1 MRCPVCESDNP
12 RDAAECISCGRKLS
26 GKADAVADGPLL
38 EGLEQTLYSGGAD
51 APVQFL
57 GEIEQTRLVTK
68 PIAVDAELIPGVER
82 TQLEIDPA
90 ATSLWSGGVE
100 VDRGRETDDGVRTLA
115 PQDEACP
122 YCGAVAEGV
131 LCDNCGRRKTLY
143 LEAVAAGAGL
153 DSVRCPAC
161 LSRVLAGP
169 RCSDCGLPFP
179 VTEI

>member
-12 RDAAECISCGRKLS
+12 RDATECIGCGKKLS
-26 GKADAVADGPLL
+26 GRPDAIGEGPRL
-38 EGLEQTLYSGGAD
+38 EDLEQTLYTQGAD
-51 APVQFL
+51 APAQFL
-57 GEIEQTRLVTK
+57 PEMEQTRLVSK
-68 PIAVDAELIPGVER
+68 AIAVDAELIPGVER
-82 TQLEIDPA
+82 TQIEVDPGVA
-90 ATSLWSGGVE
+90 SLWTSGIEVE
-100 VDRGRETDDGVRTLA
+100 SGRETDDGVRTLA

-122 YCGAVAEGV
+122 FCGAVAAGL

-143 LEAVAAGAGL
+143 LEPVEEGPSE
-153 DSVRCPAC
+153 DTVRCPAC